1 MNHTPSV
8 SFEFFPP
15 HSDAAALDLWSAV
28 RRLGRLSPGFVSV
41 TYGAGGTTRERTLA
55 TVAKI
60 QRETDLHAAGHL
72 TCVGADRAEIDAV
85 AETYWQSGIRHI
97 VALRGDAPKDAG
109 GYSPRPDGYAYAADL
124 VAGLK
129 KIGDFRISVA
139 AYPEAH
145 PESTDADADIEH
157 LKRKIDAGADDAI
170 TQYFFDTDD
179 YLRYRDRATAA
190 GIEIPIIP
198 GILPI
203 HDFAKVASFSAR
215 CGASVPA
222 WLADMF
228 DGLEDDQATRDMVA
242 TSIAAE
248 QCQTLQAQGIETFHF
263 YTMNRPDLCYAVCH
277 ILGVRPT
284 GFELAA

>member
-1 MNHTPSV
+1 MSDTPSV

-15 HSDAAALDLWSAV
+15 QSDAAAQDLWSAV
-28 RRLGRLSPGFVSV
+28 RRLGRLAPTFVSV

-60 QRETDLHAAGHL
+60 QRETDLNAAGHL
-72 TCVGADRAEIDAV
+72 TCVGADRADIDAV
-85 AETYWQSGIRHI
+85 AETYRRAGIGHI
-97 VALRGDAPKDAG
+97 VALRGDPPTGECD
-109 GYSPRPDGYAYAADL
+109 YSPRPGGYAYAADL

-129 KIGDFRISVA
+129 KVNDFRISVA

-145 PESTDADADIEH
+145 PEAADAEADIEY
-157 LKRKIDAGADDAI
+157 LKCKIDAGADDAI
-170 TQYFFDTDD
+170 TQYFFETGD
-179 YLRYRDRATAA
+179 YLRYRDRVRAA
-190 GIEIPIIP
+190 GIGIPIIP

-203 HDFAKVASFSAR
+203 HDFNKVAGFSAR

-228 DGLEDDQATRDMVA
+228 DGLEDDPATREMVA
-242 TSIAAE
+242 ANVAAE
-248 QCQTLQAQGIETFHF
+248 QCQTLQAEGVEDFHF

-277 ILGVRPT
+277 ILGVRPK
-284 GFELAA
+284 GLELAA